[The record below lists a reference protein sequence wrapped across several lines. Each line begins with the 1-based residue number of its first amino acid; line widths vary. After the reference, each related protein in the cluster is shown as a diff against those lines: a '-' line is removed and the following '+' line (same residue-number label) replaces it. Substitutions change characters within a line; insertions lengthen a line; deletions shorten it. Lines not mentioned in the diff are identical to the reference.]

1 MLKEVE
7 QLKTEIEAWKERSK
21 AKQQLINLL
30 KIRNEALTKTIELLT
45 KHN

>member
-45 KHN
+45 QQN